1 MWVYW
6 RASRCL
12 GEFAASSVPIFEQ
25 QPAYWA
31 GPLPTSLYNMKML
44 KEICLPKNE
53 LSGQLSLA
61 IGQLQHLTKLS
72 ISMNII
78 SGGFPIELGSVQY
91 LEFLYL

>member
-31 GPLPTSLYNMKML
+31 GPLPASLYNMKML
-44 KEICLPKNE
+44 KEMV
-53 LSGQLSLA
+53 LA
-61 IGQLQHLTKLS
+61 KKR
-72 ISMNII
+72 II
-78 SGGFPIELGSVQY
+78 WTTDPCNWSAAAPH
-91 LEFLYL
+91 